1 MTFTWTGDP
10 AASTIEQ
17 IRAEIFDTDSTN
29 ALFTD
34 EWIEYVLTLE
44 HTVLNTAARLC
55 EQLSTKYAGDVD
67 RAMGPLRVDLSKK
80 ATYYY
85 ARAKELRKRAMA
97 FAEPYVGGISKA
109 KDAIFENDS
118 DLNQPIFKKGLMDNE

>member
-10 AASTIEQ
+10 SASTIEQ
-17 IRAEIFDTDSTN
+17 VRAEIFDTDSTN

-55 EQLSTKYAGDVD
+55 EQLSVKYSSAVS
-67 RAMGPLRVDLSKK
+67 RAIGPLRVDLSDK
-80 ATYYY
+80 AKFY
-85 ARAKELRKRAMA
+85 AERAKELRKRGMR
-97 FAEPYVGGISKA
+97 FAEPYVGGISDA
-109 KDAIFENDS
+109 KETIFEQDS
-118 DLNQPIFKKGLMDNE
+118 DIKQPIFSKGMMDNE